1 MLPAW
6 AGIVL
11 VLSTLGA
18 LMVGARAFQRVCA
31 PHPELVRKI
40 LHLGM
45 GLLALSLPWL
55 FASPRPVLVL
65 VALGVLGMLGLRV
78 APPLKA
84 GLGSVIH
91 GVRRPSLGEVYFPL
105 GVGAIFLLSRGD
117 RVLFGIP
124 TLILALSDAAAALIG
139 IRYGQLRYSTAEG
152 DKSAEGSLAFFT
164 VALLITY
171 ILLLL
176 FTGTGRANSLLIALS
191 LALLVMLVEALSRG
205 GLDNL
210 LIPLGGFVLLKTY
223 LPMDVPH
230 LAACLAVTVILVA
243 LVLFWR
249 RTTLSDSAHAGRFA
263 RRRCLLS
270 LGGWRWMIAP
280 LRGPF

>member
-11 VLSTLGA
+11 VLLALGA
-18 LMVGARAFQRVCA
+18 LMAGARAFQRVRA
-31 PHPELVRKI
+31 PHPELVRK
-40 LHLGM
+40 LPHLGM
-45 GLLALSLPWL
+45 GLLSLSLPWL

-65 VALGVLGMLGLRV
+65 VALAVLGMLGLRV

-91 GVRRPSLGEVYFPL
+91 GVQRPSLGEVYFPL

-117 RVLFGIP
+117 RLLFGIP
-124 TLILALSDAAAALIG
+124 ILILALADAAAALIG

-164 VALLITY
+164 VAFLSTY
-171 ILLLL
+171 IPLLL
-176 FTGTGRANSLLIALS
+176 FTGTGRTESLLIALS
-191 LALLVMLVEALSRG
+191 LALLVMLLEAVSWG

-210 LIPLGGFVLLKTY
+210 FIPLGGFVLLKTY
-223 LPMDVPH
+223 LTMDVPH

-243 LVLFWR
+243 FVLFWR
-249 RTTLSDSAHAGRFA
+249 RRTTLNDSA
-263 RRRCLLS
+263 LLGAALVGYACWA
-270 LGGWRWMIAP
+270 LGGWRWMAP
-280 LRGPF
+280 YGRPF